1 MIQRETG
8 QPLDRSPECLEFP
21 RFDEG
26 PFPGQ
31 AHTRPELGEAR
42 CPKGLY
48 RSPTLKLHWLSE
60 SDKAL

>member
-8 QPLDRSPECLEFP
+8 QPLDRLPKCLEFL

-31 AHTRPELGEAR
+31 AHTHPEFGERGAR
-42 CPKGLY
+42 Y
-48 RSPTLKLHWLSE
+48 SPTLELLWLSE

>member
-8 QPLDRSPECLEFP
+8 QPLDRPWECLEFL

-31 AHTRPELGEAR
+31 AHTHPEFGDER
-42 CPKGLY
+42 CHQGLNS
-48 RSPTLKLHWLSE
+48 SPTFELLWLSE